1 MGKRCLSCR
10 HRRVIEDSRGESIA
24 CVMRSGKEIPESGM
38 PPWDMRPV
46 SGILEFPVEPE
57 ESESYMNIGDSVI
70 MNEKY
75 VVAEKNQGKVFTVR
89 SQHFDICG
97 TECVMLEGY
106 SGGYAVDGLTVVG
119 KRISGREAVAQL
131 FR

>member
-1 MGKRCLSCR
+1 MC
-10 HRRVIEDSRGESIA
+10 
-24 CVMRSGKEIPESGM
+24 MRSGKEIPESGM

-106 SGGYAVDGLTVVG
+106 SGGDGVGGVFVGGESRFGRGVV
-119 KRISGREAVAQL
+119 
-131 FR
+131 FRGFC

>member
-1 MGKRCLSCR
+1 
-10 HRRVIEDSRGESIA
+10 
-24 CVMRSGKEIPESGM
+24 
-38 PPWDMRPV
+38 
-46 SGILEFPVEPE
+46 
-57 ESESYMNIGDSVI
+57 MNIGDSVI

-106 SGGYAVDGLTVVG
+106 SMLWMDL
-119 KRISGREAVAQL
+119 L
-131 FR
+131 W